1 MCGLASQ
8 VCYGRVGIDMGVFKQ
23 MELDLE
29 DEEIEQEEEIEEEEE
44 YEDEG
49 EHPGEIELRR
59 GVGRYHW

>member
-1 MCGLASQ
+1 
-8 VCYGRVGIDMGVFKQ
+8 MGVFKQ

-59 GVGRYHW
+59 GVGRYQIGRAHV